1 MVPGLP
7 SGEGWAESEE
17 WIPRARRLGPLRYSD
32 LGRRVLDPVPP
43 AAVGGMGGWLA
54 AQADR
59 WWEAAGYPDPFALVV
74 VSGDDGPLAAA
85 VLQAGQK
92 CAAAL
97 RYVVVNPDAAGRT
110 EPPAR
115 LVQLVAL
122 EDPVFLFPSRRRDGA
137 ELDEWDDIDD
147 LDDPAEMPPA
157 RRIGPLATFLTD
169 VPALGEVVGAVVAV
183 GLLSRLPYDLYEYG
197 DRGWS
202 ELRISVDGDGGELRE
217 MALPVADET
226 SGLPEMPPVAG
237 PRWARQTGAADWLR
251 QVVPGAKAAYLAVVD
266 EWTDRSAGPSTGS
279 DGVHLDQLRSVREPL
294 DAEPIPIDGT
304 PFSAVMWRL

>member
-43 AAVGGMGGWLA
+43 AAVGGLGGWMA

-85 VLQAGQK
+85 VLQSGPK

-97 RYVVVNPDAAGRT
+97 RYVVVNPDASGRT

-137 ELDEWDDIDD
+137 DLDEWDDIDD
-147 LDDPAEMPPA
+147 GDDPAETPPA
-157 RRIGPLATFLTD
+157 RGIGPLATFLTD

-197 DRGWS
+197 DGGWA
-202 ELRISVDGDGGELRE
+202 ELRVSVDGGGGGDGYGGELRE

-226 SGLPEMPPVAG
+226 SGLPETPAG
-237 PRWARQTGAADWLR
+237 AGRWARQTGAADWLR
-251 QVVPGAKAAYLAVVD
+251 RVVPGAKAAHLAVVD
-266 EWTDRSAGPSTGS
+266 DWDRPAGV
-279 DGVHLDQLRSVREPL
+279 DLDQLRPVREPL
-294 DAEPIPIDGT
+294 DAEPVPVEGT
-304 PFSAVMWRL
+304 PFSVVTWRL

>member
-32 LGRRVLDPVPP
+32 LGRRVLEPVPP
-43 AAVGGMGGWLA
+43 AAVGGVAGWLA

-59 WWEAAGYPDPFALVV
+59 WWEAAGYPDPFTLVV
-74 VSGDDGPLAAA
+74 VSGDDGPLVAA
-85 VLQAGQK
+85 VLQAGPK

-137 ELDEWDDIDD
+137 EFDELDDIDD

-157 RRIGPLATFLTD
+157 RGIGPLATFLTD

-183 GLLSRLPYDLYEYG
+183 GLLSRLPYDLYEWG
-197 DRGWS
+197 DRGWT
-202 ELRISVDGDGGELRE
+202 ELRASVGGDGDELRE

-226 SGLPEMPPVAG
+226 SGLPEMAPVAG
-237 PRWARQTGAADWLR
+237 RWARQTGAADWLR
-251 QVVPGAKAAYLAVVD
+251 RVVPGAGAAYLAVVD
-266 EWTDRSAGPSTGS
+266 EWIDRSTYPWTASGGL
-279 DGVHLDQLRSVREPL
+279 HLEQLRSVREPL
-294 DAEPIPIDGT
+294 DPEPVPIDGT
-304 PFSAVMWRL
+304 PFSTVTWRL